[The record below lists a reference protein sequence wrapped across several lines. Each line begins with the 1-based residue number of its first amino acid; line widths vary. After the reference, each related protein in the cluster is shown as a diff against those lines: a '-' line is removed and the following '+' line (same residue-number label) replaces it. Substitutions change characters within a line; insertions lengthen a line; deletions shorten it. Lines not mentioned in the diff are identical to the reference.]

1 MATYQRYI
9 KILKEGEEEGD
20 HSLMTTAKPIHPGL
34 LPRIQI
40 QPGIQPEVE
49 DSILLEEGTKKW

>member
-1 MATYQRYI
+1 M
-9 KILKEGEEEGD
+9 LKFWNEGGD

-49 DSILLEEGTKKW
+49 DYILLEEGTKKW